1 MTRKQS
7 IFRAAGPRSV
17 RWAGTLVFAILIF
30 SALPGCQPGTG
41 PQLTAEMDEP
51 HFRRGLQMK
60 KSEKYNVA
68 LEAFLKVIAKRG
80 DDAPESHLEVG
91 AIYLDH
97 IKDPFAA
104 MYHLKKYRELKPN
117 GTNREAVNDQIERA
131 EKEIIRRV
139 MQKVGGP
146 VQRQLS
152 ELDYEDQIEKLQAE
166 NSTLQSEIARL
177 RQNLAARSQTSSP
190 VAPIAPIER
199 RPSTD
204 VAMRPVQPIA
214 NNRTPVR
221 TAPSPPPTQQPASGR
236 TYVVKP
242 GDTLY
247 KISQQFYSDGRHVD
261 AIFQANRDQLRS
273 AQELSVGIELRLP

>member
-7 IFRAAGPRSV
+7 IFRAASPRIG
-17 RWAGTLVFAILIF
+17 RGAGLLLFAIVIL
-30 SALPGCQPGTG
+30 STVPGCTPGTG

-117 GTNREAVNDQIERA
+117 GANRDAVNDQIARA

-139 MQKVGGP
+139 MQKVGSP
-146 VQRQLS
+146 VQRQLD

-166 NSTLQSEIARL
+166 NTTLRSELTKLQRP
-177 RQNLAARSQTSSP
+177 LAAQAAASNAVTPLGSVTRRSTVP
-190 VAPIAPIER
+190 L
-199 RPSTD
+199 T
-204 VAMRPVQPIA
+204 VQPLPDASVRAIPNQTTERA
-214 NNRTPVR
+214 N
-221 TAPSPPPTQQPASGR
+221 PSPAAASPG
-236 TYVVKP
+236 TYVVQR

-247 KISQQFYSDGRHVD
+247 KISMQFYGTGRRWD
-261 AIFQANRDQLRS
+261 EIFQLNRDRLRS
-273 AQELSVGIELRLP
+273 PGELAVGVELRLP

>member
-7 IFRAAGPRSV
+7 IFRAVRSRLV
-17 RWAGTLVFAILIF
+17 RWAGSLLLI
-30 SALPGCQPGTG
+30 SVLPGCQPGSG

-68 LEAFLKVIAKRG
+68 QEAFLKVISKRG

-117 GTNREAVNDQIERA
+117 GANRDAVSDQIERA

-139 MQKVGGP
+139 MQRVGSP
-146 VQRQLS
+146 VQRQLN
-152 ELDYEDQIEKLQAE
+152 ELDYEDRIESLQAE
-166 NSTLQSEIARL
+166 NATLRSGIVSL
-177 RQNLAARSQTSSP
+177 RQQLAEQSRTSSP
-190 VAPIAPIER
+190 VAAI
-199 RPSTD
+199 PSGNRGPSSSAA
-204 VAMRPVQPIA
+204 VRPVQ
-214 NNRTPVR
+214 
-221 TAPSPPPTQQPASGR
+221 TAPVQVIPNRAPDRAPVSPPAASGR
-236 TYVVKP
+236 TYVVER

-247 KISQQFYSDGRHVD
+247 KISIRFYGTGRRWQE
-261 AIFQANRDQLRS
+261 IYELNRDRLQS
-273 AQELSVGIELRLP
+273 PEAVAVGVELRLP